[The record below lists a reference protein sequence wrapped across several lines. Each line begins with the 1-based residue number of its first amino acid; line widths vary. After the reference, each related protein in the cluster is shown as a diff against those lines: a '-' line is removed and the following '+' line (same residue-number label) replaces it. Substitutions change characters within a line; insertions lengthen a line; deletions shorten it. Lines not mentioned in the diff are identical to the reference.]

1 MSEVYVRDFSLCSPN
16 VKVKP
21 EADSGLRRGVQ
32 YIGCS
37 HVGISSLK

>member
-21 EADSGLRRGVQ
+21 EADSGFKKGGSNILDAAM
-32 YIGCS
+32 
-37 HVGISSLK
+37 